1 MKKEE
6 NYETE
11 INNIQLKD
19 TLSQLQLLSRI
30 SPTLQEL
37 NSRVTAL
44 EKQIRKLNRKLKI
57 KKEKVL
63 L

>member
-11 INNIQLKD
+11 TNKIQLKD
-19 TLSQLQLLSRI
+19 TLSQLQLLSRM
-30 SPTLQEL
+30 SPALQKL

-44 EKQIRKLNRKLKI
+44 EKQVRNLNRKLKI

>member
-6 NYETE
+6 NYGTE
-11 INNIQLKD
+11 INKIQSKD
-19 TLSQLQLLSRI
+19 LLLQLQLLSRI

-37 NSRVTAL
+37 NSRVTTL
-44 EKQIRKLNRKLKI
+44 ETLVRKLNRKLKI

>member
-6 NYETE
+6 IYETE
-11 INNIQLKD
+11 INEIQLKD

-37 NSRVTAL
+37 NSKVTAL
-44 EKQIRKLNRKLKI
+44 EKQVRKLNRKLKI

>member
-1 MKKEE
+1 MKKEK
-6 NYETE
+6 NCETE
-11 INNIQLKD
+11 INKIQLKD

-30 SPTLQEL
+30 SPTLQKL

-44 EKQIRKLNRKLKI
+44 ETQVRKLNRKLKI